1 MSVSAACC
9 VLAVTMSCSVS
20 HIKHSWGKTE
30 TVTTCQ
36 GNRTMWKL
44 VLWSA
49 GIAKQCHF
57 TSLTVRMIIN
67 KANGPT
73 LRIEVLAVFFAL

>member
-9 VLAVTMSCSVS
+9 VLAVTMNCSVS

-36 GNRTMWKL
+36 GNNNVKASTMEHGYCK
-44 VLWSA
+44 A
-49 GIAKQCHF
+49 MHF
-57 TSLTVRMIIN
+57 TSLTVSLIIN